1 MNKSISNNGKFF
13 FFLQGHLLPMTLPLT
28 GPSTPT
34 EETKEHKHH
43 DLKPPAQATKE
54 PAKLHGHALADHGK
68 VENGVV
74 HNQVNKKQANEIIS
88 GLESS
93 IPVTAHKPKC
103 E

>member
-1 MNKSISNNGKFF
+1 
-13 FFLQGHLLPMTLPLT
+13 MTLPLT
-28 GPSTPT
+28 EPSTPM
-34 EETKEHKHH
+34 EETEEHKHH

-68 VENGVV
+68 VEHVVV
-74 HNQVNKKQANEIIS
+74 HNQVNKKQANEIIN